1 MILDQLAQQSA
12 KRVAREKQAVPID
25 EIKERALSC
34 NCNTGFPFERALKK
48 SGISYI
54 CEVKKASPSKGIIAE
69 QFPYLEIA
77 RDYEQAGAAAVSVLT
92 EPLFFLGSDRYLK
105 EIAGELTIP
114 ILRKDFTVDAY
125 QIYQAKAL
133 GAHAVLLICAL
144 LGSDT
149 LKKYIKI
156 CDALGL
162 SALVEAHTPQ
172 EIRSAVNAGAR
183 MVGVNNRN
191 LKTFEVDAQ
200 NCIKL
205 RGMVPDNV
213 LFIAESGIKTSRD
226 VALLRK
232 AGADAVLIGETLMKS
247 PNKKAKLASLNGG
260 PVK

>member
-149 LKKYIKI
+149 LKQYIEI
-156 CDALGL
+156 CDTLGL